1 MNSPDAGA
9 LISDNKRL
17 TAGKALSERREK
29 LGLTIEECSEALKIS
44 ISKMKALEADND
56 APFPSDIF
64 LRGYLKNYAKL
75 VDLPVSDI
83 LYYFDS
89 QRQTQSESIDSS
101 VERDLNNKRR
111 KGSGLPYLIA
121 VVIIVAWFLLSNYP
135 DITRYWNNESL
146 VSQEQLSEIEGSS
159 LAESAPVTD
168 ADTSSGLS
176 SASSIHKSKSMVSE
190 SATHE
195 DNQSVLSDSG
205 SVSVVDEDN
214 VIEAGSHS
222 QTSEINV
229 DGDPSEDAVN
239 ALDNQASVESTGVEQ
254 VISQTEAISSAASNE
269 VYADTLINESFKT
282 VELGES
288 QLSVEPSLINDLL
301 YFTFL
306 EACWVEVIDATNKTI
321 VSSIRKANTELL
333 VEGRSP
339 FSIVLGNV
347 NGTTLRFN
355 DEVVTLINNS
365 DGRTLRL
372 TVGG

>member
-9 LISDNKRL
+9 LTTDNKRL

-44 ISKMKALEADND
+44 TSKMKALEADND

-75 VDLPVSDI
+75 VDLPVNDI

-89 QRQTQSESIDSS
+89 QRQTQSESIDSI
-101 VERDLNNKRR
+101 EGRNLNSKRR

-121 VVIIVAWFLLSNYP
+121 VVIIVAWFLLSNYA

-146 VSQEQLSEIEGSS
+146 VSQEQLSEIDGSS
-159 LAESAPVTD
+159 LAESASVID
-168 ADTSSGLS
+168 AGADSSLS
-176 SASSIHKSKSMVSE
+176 SVSGIQKNKSMASE
-190 SATHE
+190 SAIHE

-205 SVSVVDEDN
+205 SVSVVDEAN
-214 VIEAGSHS
+214 VLEAGFHS

-229 DGDPSEDAVN
+229 DSDLSEDAVN
-239 ALDNQASVESTGVEQ
+239 VLDNQTSVEPTGVEQ
-254 VISQTEAISSAASNE
+254 VMSQTEAIPSAASNE
-269 VYADTLINESFKT
+269 IYADKLINESFEA
-282 VELGES
+282 VELDES

>member
-195 DNQSVLSDSG
+195 DNQSVLNDSG